1 MLHKFGVPVARY
13 LHRTSLSFL
22 QKYNPYS
29 THVVPETSVNPVFM
43 LHTGAMLSAGG
54 ADQIKPWLPLFDQ
67 LGMEYLVVTRA
78 VDVYDYMLRE
88 YSHVAVSLVSSSVD
102 ADKLVDR
109 FPSLSGFF
117 YVANTANNNQ
127 FLRYPGVRHVFLGHG
142 DSDKS
147 ASVNRLFKCYD
158 EVYVAGQAHIDRFK
172 KADFGMADVAFK
184 IVGRPDTRA
193 LLSQCAQR
201 GGSIA
206 RILYLPT
213 WEGYHQDQAYSSL
226 PIAESILRAAHA
238 IGQMPMVAKLHPMT
252 GLMRSDYRQAE
263 QRIVNALGLSR
274 EQLSFASQHSKL
286 TDCLVP
292 DAIFVCDISAAVSDC
307 LTFDRPI
314 FVYVPKDPKLAVVS
328 GTYSYADYAYT
339 FTDEREFSEKLSAVV
354 AGDDWLAGV
363 RRAAR
368 DYFIS
373 PEATLGE
380 AFKQQLRAVAARQ
393 WQVQEGAQQSAVDT
407 WPAPGLCAAC
417 GSNDVAQQTIAS
429 EIAAAKGKVCDFLIC
444 GACGFV
450 SNPKNT
456 HDYVYSGFGA
466 TSDPQMGT
474 RAGDGIQPRREY
486 RMAEMAVDILSR
498 RSIGQRP
505 DVLIFGPGLSRDHAL
520 IAQSLEVASVAL
532 TDMGNFQSATNFVP
546 LEATD
551 STFDIVVA
559 SEVIE
564 HFTDLKTDFTNL
576 LSKVK
581 TDGLVVA
588 STNVNDGWP
597 LRRLIYPF
605 ITGHTAYYSGRALQA
620 VARRFGMIVDFRVPA
635 IAFGSAGPRKRYIF
649 FYHDP
654 RLAESI
660 SAYFADH
667 HVAPSE

>member
-1 MLHKFGVPVARY
+1 MLHNFGVPVARY
-13 LHRTSLSFL
+13 LYKTSLSFL

-29 THVVPETSVNPVFM
+29 TRVVPETSVEPVFM
-43 LHTGAMLSAGG
+43 LHTGAMLPAGG

-67 LGMEYLVVTRA
+67 LGIEYLVVTRA
-78 VDVYDYMLRE
+78 VDVYEYMLRE
-88 YSHVAVSLVSSSVD
+88 YPHVAVSLVSSSVD
-102 ADKLVDR
+102 ADKLIQR

-127 FLRYPGVRHVFLGHG
+127 FLRYPGVRHVFIGHG

-172 KADFGMADVAFK
+172 KADFGMADVEFK
-184 IVGRPDTRA
+184 IVGRPDTRT
-193 LLSQCAQR
+193 LLSQYVQR
-201 GGSIA
+201 GGSIE

-213 WEGYHQDQAYSSL
+213 WEGYHNDQAYSSL

-238 IGQMPMVAKLHPMT
+238 IGKVPIVAKLHPMT

-263 QRIVNALGLSR
+263 QRIGNALGLGS
-274 EQLSFASQHSKL
+274 EQLRFADQHGKL

-292 DAIFVCDISAAVSDC
+292 DAIFVCDISAAVSEC

-314 FVYVPKDPKLAVVS
+314 FVYLPKDPKLAVMS
-328 GTYSYADYAYT
+328 GTHTYADYAYT
-339 FTDEREFSEKLSAVV
+339 FSDAQEFSEKLSAVK
-354 AGDDWLAGV
+354 AGDDRLAV
-363 RRAAR
+363 ARKAAR
-368 DYFIS
+368 DYLIS
-373 PEATLGE
+373 PDATVNE
-380 AFKQQLRAVAARQ
+380 AFEQQLRAVASRQ
-393 WQVQEGAQQSAVDT
+393 WQAREVAFQPAANS

-417 GSNDVAQQTIAS
+417 GADAVTQQTIAS

-444 GACGFV
+444 GDCGFV
-450 SNPKNT
+450 SNPNNT

-474 RAGDGIQPRREY
+474 RAGDGVQPRREY

-498 RSIGQRP
+498 RSAERLP
-505 DVLIFGPGLSRDHAL
+505 DVLIFGPGLSKDHAL
-520 IAQSLEVASVAL
+520 IAQNLKIGSVAL
-532 TDMGNFQSATNFVP
+532 TDMGNFQSAVNFVP
-546 LEATD
+546 LDATD

-576 LSKVK
+576 LSKIK

-620 VARRFGMIVDFRVPA
+620 VARRFGLIVDFRVPA
-635 IAFGSAGPRKRYIF
+635 IAFGTAGPRKRYIF
-649 FYHDP
+649 FYRDP

-660 SAYFADH
+660 STYFADH